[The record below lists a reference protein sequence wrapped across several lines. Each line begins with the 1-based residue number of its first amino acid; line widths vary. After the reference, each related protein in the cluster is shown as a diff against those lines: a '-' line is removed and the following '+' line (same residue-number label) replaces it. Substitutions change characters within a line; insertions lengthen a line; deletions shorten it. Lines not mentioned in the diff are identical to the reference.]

1 MVSNSRPL
9 ISIEASRCHQSITC
23 VSDVYGHCEIFITDS
38 NFTAT
43 VTNSVAG
50 VTNASLKFINLKN
63 NSYYKATLIINSVSY
78 ELKGKVLF
86 TASK

>member
-23 VSDVYGHCEIFITDS
+23 VSDVYGHCEILITDS

-43 VTNSVAG
+43 LTNSVVG
-50 VTNASLKFINLKN
+50 VTNTSLKFINLKN
-63 NSYYKATLIINSVSY
+63 NSYYKATFIINSVSY